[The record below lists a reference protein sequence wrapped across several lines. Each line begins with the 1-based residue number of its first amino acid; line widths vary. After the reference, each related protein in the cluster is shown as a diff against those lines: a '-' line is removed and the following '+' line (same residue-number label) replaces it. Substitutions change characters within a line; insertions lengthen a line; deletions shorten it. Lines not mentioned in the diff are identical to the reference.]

1 MMRREFIGLAYRASV
16 LAATTSGAALAVE
29 PHKVYRLAVLH
40 PSHPVSE
47 LTESSR
53 FKYYRE

>member
-1 MMRREFIGLAYRASV
+1 MKRREFIRLAFGTSV
-16 LAATTSGAALAVE
+16 LAATTSRAAWAVE
-29 PHKVYRLAVLH
+29 PHKCTGSRY
-40 PSHPVSE
+40 STDPVSE

>member
-1 MMRREFIGLAYRASV
+1 MRRREFIALIGVAFLRPLIARAQK
-16 LAATTSGAALAVE
+16 AARVCRIAI
-29 PHKVYRLAVLH
+29 LH